1 MSAVSLTVRALMA
14 QAGVT
19 ALVSQRVYP
28 FPLPP
33 STSLPAI
40 AVALSSEDEEQLLAG
55 ASQYAFATVQ
65 VHCIAAKSSDA
76 IRLGEAVK
84 NGLRDLLYTSGDT
97 PPDRASFSK
106 EAVDFTDYADDLST
120 HRRVMSFTVRWR

>member
-1 MSAVSLTVRALMA
+1 MSAVSLTVRALLA

-40 AVALSSEDEEQLLAG
+40 AVALSSEDEEQLLEG

-65 VHCIAAKSSDA
+65 IHCIAAKSADA

-106 EAVDFTDYADDLST
+106 ESVDFTDYADDLST